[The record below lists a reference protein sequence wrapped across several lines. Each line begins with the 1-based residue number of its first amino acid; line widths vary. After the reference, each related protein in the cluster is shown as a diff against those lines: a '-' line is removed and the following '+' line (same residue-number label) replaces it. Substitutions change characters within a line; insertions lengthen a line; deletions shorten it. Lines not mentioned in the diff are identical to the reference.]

1 MKFEIFTPTVIH
13 ELGQR
18 SNQEDSV
25 FPARGAAADTDRLFL
40 VCDGMGGHAKGE
52 VASAN
57 VIDSMTAWIKQR
69 TLPSGI
75 VTDGII
81 EDALQSAHQR
91 LDSLDDGAENK
102 MGTTLTMVCLHRG
115 GVAMGHVGD
124 SRIYHIRPSQ
134 HQILYKSID
143 HSLVYDL
150 YRNGVISYEDM
161 ATSPQRNVITRAI
174 MPGDENNDK
183 IDIAHTTNVLPGDY
197 FYLCSDG
204 MLEQMTDDQL
214 LNVLC
219 SDSSDVMK
227 ASALVSMTEG
237 NKDNHTALLI
247 KIKNVIV
254 EPGDE
259 KLLNDEQSSPYN
271 EVASQPVNAV
281 NADNHT
287 SPIGTMSKNAAT
299 AQPRAAAPATPDST
313 THSTKSEINKK
324 GVNKLLLLLVILLLA
339 LVVGGVV
346 YFLLNKNNS
355 KVMDTDDDAESSIE
369 KIDHPKSDREYT
381 EDADY
386 DEDDE
391 EEGYEGNPIED
402 PRRNNPNNSN
412 NAPNKERKTVK
423 PPTKTRT
430 EDGNKQIT
438 PDIQKPT
445 NNTEEN
451 TQKDINFKD
460 RLKPKNGQNTG
471 QKPQDNIEG
480 NQQPPQTTTERNPNS
495 EGRGKRR
502 TQ

>member
-1 MKFEIFTPTVIH
+1 MKFEIFTPIVIH
-13 ELGQR
+13 ELGHR

-52 VASAN
+52 VASTN
-57 VIDSMTAWIKQR
+57 VIDSVTAWIKQR

-81 EDALQSAHQR
+81 GDALQSAHQR

-134 HQILYKSID
+134 HKILYKSID

-150 YRNGVISYEDM
+150 YRNGIISYEDM

-183 IDIAHTTNVLPGDY
+183 IDITHTTNVLPGDY

-219 SDSSDVMK
+219 SDSSDMMK

-259 KLLNDEQSSPYN
+259 NLLNDEQSSPYN
-271 EVASQPVNAV
+271 EVASKLVSAGNV
-281 NADNHT
+281 DDRT
-287 SPIGTMSKNAAT
+287 SPSVTMSENAAA
-299 AQPRAAAPATPDST
+299 AQSRAAVPAPPDST
-313 THSTKSEINKK
+313 MHSTKSEINKK
-324 GVNKLLLLLVILLLA
+324 GVNRLLLLLVILLLA
-339 LVVGGVV
+339 LVAGGIV
-346 YFLLNKNNS
+346 YFLLNKNSSN
-355 KVMDTDDDAESSIE
+355 VTDADDDTVTSIE
-369 KIDHPKSDREYT
+369 KSDHPKSNGEYT
-381 EDADY
+381 READY
-386 DEDDE
+386 GDDE
-391 EEGYEGNPIED
+391 EEGHVGTPIKNT
-402 PRRNNPNNSN
+402 RHNNPYNANNSS
-412 NAPNKERKTVK
+412 NKGREETK
-423 PPTKTRT
+423 PTKTST
-430 EDGNKQIT
+430 DNGNKQIS
-438 PDIQKPT
+438 PDIQIPT
-445 NNTEEN
+445 NNKTEEK
-451 TQKDINFKD
+451 TQNDISFKD
-460 RLKPKNGQNTG
+460 RLKPKNGQNKS
-471 QKPQDNIEG
+471 QKLQDNITNQEG
-480 NQQPPQTTTERNPNS
+480 NQRPPQRDPNS
-495 EGRGKRR
+495 EVRGSRR